1 MSNLSIK
8 INLTRLPGVIFT
20 KLTGK
25 SGQQKDCIVIPV
37 EDCHLFV
44 GEKGV
49 YLDLSAYEFR
59 EQKYSDSHMVKQS
72 FSKEVIEE
80 IKSIALTVNPNLT
93 ESELQDVIS
102 KANPIIGGIKP
113 FQKTE
118 MQPTKTDF
126 TPPAGDGSDLPF

>member
-8 INLTRLPGVIFT
+8 INLTRIPGVVFS

-25 SGQQKDCIVIPV
+25 TGQKKDCIIIPV

-49 YLDLSAYEFR
+49 YLDLAAYEFK

-72 FSKEVIEE
+72 FSKEIIEE

-93 ESELQDVIS
+93 EAELQEVVN

-113 FQKTE
+113 FQKVE
-118 MQPTKTDF
+118 IQPTETDF
-126 TPPAGDGSDLPF
+126 APAIGDGSDLPF

>member
-8 INLTRLPGVIFT
+8 INLTRIPGVIFS

-25 SGQQKDCIVIPV
+25 TGQKKDCIIIPV
-37 EDCHLFV
+37 EDCNLFV

-49 YLDLSAYEFR
+49 YLDLAAYELK

-72 FSKEVIEE
+72 FSKETIEQ
-80 IKSIALTVNPNLT
+80 IKELALIVNPNLT
-93 ESELQDVIS
+93 EADLQEVVN

-113 FQKTE
+113 FQKAE
-118 MQPTKTDF
+118 MQPTETDF
-126 TPPAGDGSDLPF
+126 APSVGDGSDLPF

>member
-1 MSNLSIK
+1 MNLSIK
-8 INLTRLPGVIFT
+8 INLTRIPGVVFS

-25 SGQQKDCIVIPV
+25 TGQKKDCIIIPV

-49 YLDLSAYEFR
+49 YLDLAAYEFK

-72 FSKEVIEE
+72 FSKEIIEE

-93 ESELQDVIS
+93 ESDLQEVLNKS
-102 KANPIIGGIKP
+102 NPIIGGIKT
-113 FQKTE
+113 FQKAE
-118 MQPTKTDF
+118 MQPTETDF
-126 TPPAGDGSDLPF
+126 APSVGDGSDLPF

>member
-25 SGQQKDCIVIPV
+25 SGLQKDCIVIPV

-49 YLDLSAYEFR
+49 YLDLSAYEFK

-80 IKSIALTVNPNLT
+80 IKSIALTINPNLT
-93 ESELQDVIS
+93 ESELQDVVN

-118 MQPTKTDF
+118 MQHTQTDF

>member
-1 MSNLSIK
+1 MSNLAIK
-8 INLTRLPGVIFT
+8 INLTRIPGVIFT

-25 SGQQKDCIVIPV
+25 SGLQKDCIVIPV

-49 YLDLSAYEFR
+49 YLDLSAYEFK

-72 FSKEVIEE
+72 FSKEALEE
-80 IKSIALTVNPNLT
+80 IKSIALTINPNLT
-93 ESELQDVIS
+93 ESELQDVVN

-113 FQKTE
+113 FQRTE
-118 MQPTKTDF
+118 MQPTQTDF